1 MIITVILF
9 LIIGISLTAK
19 GAQVTGQ
26 EQQSYLIPG
35 IIFLLISFAI
45 AGFYMF
51 RRDPDDW
58 WRRQYFSGRL
68 RNSYTMKLVDPWW
81 TEYIWW

>member
-1 MIITVILF
+1 MSLSNSTIKIIAVILF

-19 GAQVTGQ
+19 GSQVTGQ

-45 AGFYMF
+45 IGFYMF
-51 RRDPDDW
+51 HVKKKKLFND
-58 WRRQYFSGRL
+58 
-68 RNSYTMKLVDPWW
+68 TMGPLIGL
-81 TEYIWW
+81 YI